1 MSHLEAVKNE
11 STRIIGLLN
20 GHYTNKQNIEQGGGV
35 VKPKATLSENDDLQ
49 DLIPNP
55 ARGHVNIGLQQT
67 SNKKAEVKKEQAK
80 KNVKDTSAPAIVKS
94 KKPAKPIP
102 VPKAE
107 AANVVALLQMAQH
120 NGLGDY
126 EHIIRHLQQKPVVAT
141 MEEKKKATTK
151 VPYQNPDKNSPKPFG
166 SNRLG
171 GGEVGGGRLQ
181 RADLARKFVQ
191 NSLYNG

>member
-80 KNVKDTSAPAIVKS
+80 KNVKDTSAPAIVKN

-141 MEEKKKATTK
+141 MEEKKKATT
-151 VPYQNPDKNSPKPFG
+151 
-166 SNRLG
+166 
-171 GGEVGGGRLQ
+171 
-181 RADLARKFVQ
+181 
-191 NSLYNG
+191 